1 MLNSKTFY
9 IENIGDKT
17 INFFVSIFD
26 ALKITLISV
35 LYLFLPTS
43 YKTEMRETL
52 IKQIYFTSIQPLALF
67 LFLAFLFGS
76 SILGAIIGLAVQYNL
91 QDKVGLII
99 IKFSI
104 NEYAPF
110 FTALFMALNSSA
122 YINAKLMQM
131 KLNKEFENTQQS
143 SLSTLVNLL
152 LPRVLS
158 GILSALCLGMLAVI
172 IVILSGYIFTLF
184 YLNMELSGYIYTL
197 KHAIDA
203 NDFIVFIV
211 KSVLFGFLSMFLPVY
226 LAFRSKNKTKMLA
239 NSVLNNVLK
248 LLVALFF
255 IEVLSFVIQS
265 L

>member
-1 MLNSKTFY
+1 MIKSG
-9 IENIGDKT
+9 IENIGERT
-17 INFFVSIFD
+17 IDFFVSIFD
-26 ALKITLISV
+26 VLRITVICV
-35 LYLFLPTS
+35 LYLLLPTS

-52 IKQIYFTSIQPLALF
+52 VKQIYFTSIQPLALF
-67 LFLAFLFGS
+67 LFLAFLFGT
-76 SILGAIIGLAVQYNL
+76 SILGAAISLAMQYNL
-91 QDKVGLII
+91 QDKIGLII

-104 NEYAPF
+104 NEFAPF

-131 KLNKEFENTQQS
+131 KLNNEFESTQQT
-143 SLSTLVNLL
+143 SLSTLINLL

-158 GILSALCLGMLAVI
+158 GILSALSLGALAGI
-172 IVILSGYIFTLF
+172 IVIFSGYIFSLF

-203 NDFIVFIV
+203 NDLIVFIF
-211 KSVLFGFLSMFLPVY
+211 KSAVFGFLTMFLPIY
-226 LAFRSKNKTKMLA
+226 LALRGKNKPQMLA